1 MPHFN
6 PLITLTMKGNM
17 FLGYARGSVG
27 DVTFSRTNG
36 QQQARARNRNPNNPR
51 TSGQMMQRSIFAN
64 SVKFHTR
71 GVQQLFRF
79 AFEDK
84 ATNESDYNAFMKHNM
99 NNGIRISKQASQ
111 SPVYPAFGNWQ
122 MSCGS
127 LKQPEL
133 SLMEGGT
140 KWRLTLPSC
149 TSNVTTYGQ
158 LWAVIKKDL
167 NLMEG
172 DIITFVHIIAR
183 NAMTTNL
190 PSIEVPEELISTDWN
205 ISQYLIDSSDAD
217 NLPAWLSPDAGFL
230 VIQHSNTDTDAY
242 AQGMAVITSRK
253 TSSGLKVSTSYL
265 INNSVA
271 NSIIEAAQ
279 TPEFVEQILK
289 SWDTSEAAIL
299 EGSLIP

>member
-1 MPHFN
+1 MPHLN
-6 PLITLTMKGNM
+6 PLKHNIMKGNM

-51 TSGQMMQRSIFAN
+51 TSGQMMQRSLFAN

-99 NNGIRISKQASQ
+99 SNGVRISKQASQ

-127 LKQPEL
+127 LKQPEVT
-133 SLMEGGT
+133 LMSGGT
-140 KWRLTLPSC
+140 KWKLALPSAS
-149 TSNVTTYGQ
+149 SNNQTWGHLSQV
-158 LWAVIKKDL
+158 VKSDL

-172 DIITFVHIIAR
+172 DILTFVHIRAVGATV
-183 NAMTTNL
+183 NNL
-190 PSIEVPEELISTDWN
+190 PSIEVPSELISSEWN
-205 ISQYLIDSSDAD
+205 IIQSLVDTSDTTDLPNWIQMDNGFAVIDHSS
-217 NLPAWLSPDAGFL
+217 
-230 VIQHSNTDTDAY
+230 TDTDAF

>member
-1 MPHFN
+1 
-6 PLITLTMKGNM
+6 MKGNM

-51 TSGQMMQRSIFAN
+51 TSGQMMQRSLFAN

-127 LKQPEL
+127 LKQPDVT
-133 SLMEGGT
+133 LMTGGT
-140 KWRLTLPSC
+140 KWMLNLPSA
-149 TSNVTTYGQ
+149 TSNNQTWGHLSQVVKT
-158 LWAVIKKDL
+158 DL

-172 DIITFVHIIAR
+172 DILTFVHIRAVGATV
-183 NAMTTNL
+183 NNL
-190 PSIEVPEELISTDWN
+190 PSIEVPSELISSEWN
-205 ISQYLIDSSDAD
+205 IIQSLVDTSDTSDLPNWIQMDNGFAVIDHSS
-217 NLPAWLSPDAGFL
+217 
-230 VIQHSNTDTDAY
+230 TDTDAF